1 MKGIEKIQDLH
12 FETSSSLD
20 NLIELI
26 RGVSRI
32 HDLLDFLLI
41 CTDFAEANIPH
52 QIIDDWYQSNPIF
65 VELIRR
71 SKEAYQASP
80 RNGVLQITS
89 TEITAESA
97 IADTYS
103 LILNNISHKDGESEK
118 EGFLTISTRYN
129 QLINGDAERKE
140 IHSFLYRLNPLAASK
155 FIEGSSNLLAQ
166 SSNDGSPNPLISLR
180 SALNISIRTL
190 MDLTGEATVPKQT
203 EIIPR
208 LSKYFGKDP
217 IAQVDINIRNRN
229 FLLLWIKLSRT
240 KDMTI
245 GNDQAL
251 GMALEI
257 ISILNFISRTV
268 KLPRGM

>member
-1 MKGIEKIQDLH
+1 MKGIEKFHDLH
-12 FETSSSLD
+12 IDTSSYLD
-20 NLIELI
+20 GLIELI

-32 HDLLDFLLI
+32 HDLLDFLII

-52 QIIDDWYQSNPIF
+52 QIIDDWSQSNPIF

-71 SKEAYQASP
+71 LKEAYQESP
-80 RNGVLQITS
+80 KNAVLKIS
-89 TEITAESA
+89 NAEITAESA

-103 LILNNISHKDGESEK
+103 LILNNISHKDGEREK

-129 QLINGDAERKE
+129 QIINGDAERKE

-155 FIEGSSNLLAQ
+155 FLEGSSNLLSPP
-166 SSNDGSPNPLISLR
+166 SSDGLPNPLISLR
-180 SALNISIRTL
+180 SALNNTIRTL

-208 LSKYFGKDP
+208 LAKYFGKDS
-217 IAQVDINIRNRN
+217 IAQVDITIRNRN

-240 KDMTI
+240 KDMTV

-251 GMALEI
+251 GMTLEI
-257 ISILNFISRTV
+257 ISILKFISRTI